1 MALQKN
7 PENPAWDPEEM
18 EKEIPVMVIT
28 IGDLSE
34 ECIQDISSSYEGNTN
49 TRKILKIMSQEN
61 PDLSFI
67 TTLEQPWKSLH
78 QEESFHYFQGCFTLE
93 KSIQQ

>member
-7 PENPAWDPEEM
+7 PENPSWDPEEM
-18 EKEIPVMVIT
+18 EKEIPVMGIT

-49 TRKILKIMSQEN
+49 TRK
-61 PDLSFI
+61 F
-67 TTLEQPWKSLH
+67 
-78 QEESFHYFQGCFTLE
+78 
-93 KSIQQ
+93 